1 MIPDYYRGVDQ
12 FSEMPLEDVKADI
25 DDLYEMYEPS
35 DGNVLSHSQIIE
47 RVKAF
52 MLFEYDRLLS
62 RAMANEYELDS
73 RSIEDDDAT
82 RMRLDPVEMWKNN
95 PKLHSEIYNF
105 VKLRMHDC
113 EELLLAKSAQCLV
126 SYNTLLFGSG
136 IKMKEGEELSAEL
149 RQFVSNHLM
158 NPSPPIVSKRSGRPA
173 YDVERNNLCINSIRF
188 ATLYGINA
196 TAGEGKNRKFN
207 ACGAVESAKRK
218 ILNENKIEYF
228 NRGFEESSLMKL
240 WQKRDK

>member
-1 MIPDYYRGVDQ
+1 
-12 FSEMPLEDVKADI
+12 MPLEDVKADI

-35 DGNVLSHSQIIE
+35 AENDLSDLQITE
-47 RVKAF
+47 RVKEF

-82 RMRLDPVEMWKNN
+82 RTRLDPVEMWKNN

-158 NPSPPIVSKRSGRPA
+158 NPSPPKVSKRSGRRP
-173 YDVERNNLCINSIRF
+173 YDIERKNLCINSIRF

-207 ACGAVESAKRK
+207 ACGAVDKAASEISSES
-218 ILNENKIEYF
+218 KIEYF
-228 NRGFEESSLMKL
+228 KKGFEESSLMKL
-240 WQKRDK
+240 WQKREK